1 LRTFCGHEEEVFAL
15 AVTQRAVRPLLFS
28 AGMDRS
34 IKCWRLPLSLFLS
47 LSPSAPALSLLP
59 SWDALPLLDNPSVL
73 TDFTTPQSLSQGDRD
88 TIALMAKMAVT
99 ESQRWAD
106 SWTEGRQAEAA
117 GDLTEECVSKDN
129 LRLRNGSLAQ
139 SELDLEEEE
148 ALREAL
154 LRMQSHN
161 EQWREEF
168 PHQGQAERR
177 AMGEEEAVKAEAAV
191 GEDMTFAE

>member
-1 LRTFCGHEEEVFAL
+1 
-15 AVTQRAVRPLLFS
+15 
-28 AGMDRS
+28 MDRS
-34 IKCWRLPLSLFLS
+34 IKCWRLPLTLFLS

-88 TIALMAKMAVT
+88 TIALMAKMA
-99 ESQRWAD
+99 AK
-106 SWTEGRQAEAA
+106 EGRQAEAA

-154 LRMQSHN
+154 LRMQRGVL
-161 EQWREEF
+161 W
-168 PHQGQAERR
+168 ERR
-177 AMGEEEAVKAEAAV
+177 QLWEK
-191 GEDMTFAE
+191 T